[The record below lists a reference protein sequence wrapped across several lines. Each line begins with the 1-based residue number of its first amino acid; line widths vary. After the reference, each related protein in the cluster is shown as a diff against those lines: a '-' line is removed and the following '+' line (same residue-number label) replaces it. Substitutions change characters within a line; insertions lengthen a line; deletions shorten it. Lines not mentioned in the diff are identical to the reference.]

1 MKTTTQLTSLALLTA
16 LSCSLATASYTSLD
30 GTTTVTYDGTGNLVT
45 QGYTWPSP
53 RGDIASLGV
62 NNWGGGD
69 GTSTNLPQ
77 DIRTS
82 ADGVTPITYSTNIGL
97 VPSSYTGTAAGL
109 GSLWYGTKIR
119 IEGGQFSQGGFTMRG
134 GVQSISTLVPSGSVL
149 EIDDA
154 SNTDFGYKNLDITN
168 QMTMWD
174 SYPAAGNTNDLALLN
189 GYVKVGQLAGTST
202 SKNNIHILHGKLD
215 VGSITNANF
224 TLNLLAG
231 GTGQFNLAQAD
242 DNTSG
247 TAGDDELRRAVLNFE
262 SGSRASFTIA
272 TLISTNGADARNYW
286 ADNFTVGD
294 VQIDGVNV
302 TDLSGFT
309 IESVGDT
316 GTKISLTPPDLDP
329 PTPNP
334 ATFSSAPA
342 PSSAARSSTISMT
355 ATTGTDSHTV
365 WYYFA
370 ETSGNPGADDS
381 GWQTSPSYTDSG
393 LDGDTQYTYTVQMRD
408 SVTTPNVGAA
418 SSPASA
424 RTDVHIP
431 VDYFIAPDGS
441 DATGDGSIANPY
453 ETITKAQ
460 SVASSSDTVYL
471 RGGTYSL
478 ETSDITYTFSGW
490 DSVNH
495 ITQNGISY
503 IAYQGESP
511 IFDFSA
517 VKPVGRRVTAFL
529 IEADNCVFEG
539 FEVVGVQATIADAH
553 AQFECFRIVGGGKLQ
568 IEADF
573 IAGGGLTVD
582 SGAAWVLH
590 ADGDSLQF
598 HTVSIAGTSLAAGV
612 YSFADLV
619 ADFPEVTGAS
629 SGTLTVEDSSQ
640 VLYQDDFLGDTY
652 SLNGVRPETTI
663 DSAAWSADGLFTS
676 DGTVAPQQGAAIL
689 PFEPRAGTIYRLQT
703 RFTNGSAGWLA
714 VGFKSSDQ
722 ISGSAACHTADGW
735 GWVLS
740 QVSAENN
747 QQAFLG
753 FAAANPV
760 ISGNIV
766 DSTSAIDVQIE
777 LDTTGGES
785 GAGAWTV
792 TYKLN
797 GIDQGTYD
805 LDNAVK
811 TGIHY
816 VGFSRNGGSV
826 SATIE
831 QFILSDTMP
840 VSSDSEPAIVDIAIV
855 AGNLVEL
862 TIQTLEPS
870 TTYALHS
877 TNLVDGL
884 WERVP
889 HSDNGIN
896 AFVET
901 NLSYSSMSAESNV
914 VIYAKADH
922 ATEFFQVYDVPS
934 PTVYIGTAWLRDL
947 EDLADR
953 TQWSRVADRAGLWIH
968 PHNFERTYQ
977 LAATKVVAGHLV
989 QKYGALERN
998 ALPTFE
1004 YILNYSDW
1012 ASEQLGLNNGLI
1024 FYFNGGRY
1032 FDAPGWILASQYA
1045 QSLGLK
1051 TYMGLAP
1058 HVIDDKGWSDSIWDD
1073 ARAGLADFDG
1083 YAYDAPQRLYIPSET
1098 YRKAVWEPTSYC
1110 QIANKRT
1117 VYLLSCNLQ
1126 GGALTPQ
1133 DWFEMGKETVIDMHL
1148 RGLDPEIWAIEN
1160 YSNDLDYPVPVVPET
1175 NWDGS
1180 HAYTVTGLALWIME
1194 YYDALNLQ

>member
-1 MKTTTQLTSLALLTA
+1 MKTVTKLTSLALLTA
-16 LSCSLATASYTSLD
+16 LSCSVASAAL
-30 GTTTVTYDGTGNLVT
+30 TTTTEYTGSGDLIDVDYDTGTNG
-45 QGYTWPSP
+45 
-53 RGDIASLGV
+53 
-62 NNWGGGD
+62 
-69 GTSTNLPQ
+69 
-77 DIRTS
+77 
-82 ADGVTPITYSTNIGL
+82 
-97 VPSSYTGTAAGL
+97 VPSSDPANANRGTINTVNSDSWDNGLPSYSNPGLFTVGTADPAT
-109 GSLWYGTKIR
+109 SDIWYGVAVRQT
-119 IEGGQFSQGGFTMRG
+119 GGTLSNNNHAMRG
-134 GVQSISTLVPSGSVL
+134 GVRTEDGSGGFTTAGFNIL

-154 SNTDFGYKNLDITN
+154 SNTAFDTKNLDISGIF
-168 QMTMWD
+168 TMWNQN
-174 SYPAAGNTNDLALLN
+174 AGDNTLSVLN
-189 GYVKVGQLAGTST
+189 GWASVGSLNCTFSGNNFVNI
-202 SKNNIHILHGKLD
+202 KNGKLD
-215 VGSITNANF
+215 AVVFGNAKVTVNM
-224 TLNLLAG
+224 LAG
-231 GTGQFNLAQAD
+231 GTGQFNLNEAD
-242 DNTSG
+242 MSG
-247 TAGDDELRRAVLNFE
+247 AGKAYLGNMVLNFE
-262 SGSRASFTIA
+262 TGSEASFTI
-272 TLISTNGADARNYW
+272 TSGLGGADAREYW
-286 ADNFTVGD
+286 ANNFTVGD
-294 VQIDGVNV
+294 VQIDGANV
-302 TDLSGFT
+302 TNLDAFIIQNVSA
-309 IESVGDT
+309 T
-316 GTKISLTPPDLDP
+316 GTKISLTPLDLDP
-329 PTPNP
+329 PNPDP
-334 ATFSSAPA
+334 ATFSAAPA
-342 PSSAARSSTISMT
+342 PSSAARSSAISMT
-355 ATTGTDSHTV
+355 STTGTDPSSPV
-365 WYYFA
+365 EYYFT
-370 ETSGNPGADDS
+370 ETSGNPGGDDS
-381 GWQTSPSYTDSG
+381 GWQMSPSYTDSRLNG
-393 LDGDTQYTYTVQMRD
+393 HTQYTYTVQMRD
-408 SVTTPNVGAA
+408 SATTPNVGAA

-424 RTDVHIP
+424 TTDVHTS
-431 VDYFIAPDGS
+431 VDYFIAPAGS
-441 DATGDGSIANPY
+441 DDTGDGSIANPY

-460 SVASSSDTVYL
+460 SVALSGDTVYL
-471 RGGTYSL
+471 RGGTYYL
-478 ETSDITYTFSGW
+478 ETSDITYTFSGS

-517 VKPVGRRVTAFL
+517 VQPVGRRVTAFL
-529 IEADNCVFEG
+529 VEADNCVFEG
-539 FEVVGVQATIADAH
+539 FEVVGGQATIADAH
-553 AQFECFRIVGGGKLQ
+553 KQFECFRIVGGGKLQ

-640 VLYQDDFLGDTY
+640 ILYQDDFLGDTY
-652 SLNGVRPETTI
+652 SLNGVRPEKNI

-676 DGTVAPQQGAAIL
+676 DGTVAPQLGAAIL
-689 PFEPRAGTIYRLQT
+689 PFEPRAGTIYRLET
-703 RFTNGSAGWLA
+703 RFTNGSDGWLA

-722 ISGSAACHTADGW
+722 ISGSAASHTADGW
-735 GWVLS
+735 GWILS

-753 FAAANPV
+753 VAAANEV

-766 DSTSAIDVQIE
+766 DSSIAIDVQIE
-777 LDTTGGES
+777 LNTTGGES

-811 TGIHY
+811 TSIHY

-831 QFILSDTMP
+831 KFILSDTMP
-840 VSSDSEPAIVDIAIV
+840 VSSVSEPAIVDIAMV

-862 TIQTLEPS
+862 IIQTLEPS

-901 NLSYSSMSAESNV
+901 NLSYSTSAGSNV

-922 ATEFFQVYDVPS
+922 ATEFFKVYDVPS

-953 TQWSRVADRAGLWIH
+953 TQWSSVADRAGLWIH

-989 QKYGALERN
+989 QKYGVLERN

-1004 YILNYSDW
+1004 YILSYSDW

-1032 FDAPGWILASQYA
+1032 FDDSGWIPASQYA

-1083 YAYDAPQRLYIPSET
+1083 YAYDAPQRLYVPSET

-1110 QIANKRT
+1110 QISNKRT
-1117 VYLLSCNLQ
+1117 VYLLSCSLQ

-1160 YSNDLDYPVPVVPET
+1160 YSNDWDYPVPVVPET
-1175 NWDGS
+1175 NLDGS

-1194 YYDALNLQ
+1194 YYDTLNMQ